1 MAIKPTKREL
11 QTQETKRRIATA
23 AKELFGE
30 YGFEPVSVKDIAE
43 RAGVTTG
50 ALYYHFKNKDDL
62 IMAVYG
68 ENATLFRELS
78 EKFARSEDPL
88 GDIVEFL
95 GETMVK
101 RIEDDGFE
109 FTRYRVLRFYDYNHS
124 TEFDDCFD
132 VLVRRGLELGCFRE
146 GLGEDELVDCLT
158 AIYRGA
164 VYQYVV
170 SIPEVDLRALVKR
183 RLRMTI
189 EGIAR

>member
-11 QTQETKRRIATA
+11 RIATA

-146 GLGEDELVDCLT
+146 GLGRTSLWT
-158 AIYRGA
+158 ALPPSTAAPCTSTSSASPRWIC
-164 VYQYVV
+164 
-170 SIPEVDLRALVKR
+170 
-183 RLRMTI
+183 
-189 EGIAR
+189 ARW